1 MRLPSGITVPD
12 ERRDQ
17 LRGLA
22 SVLNLHIAGVVLL
35 ALICA
40 YLGVQLYL
48 TSGKTGVQG
57 DEAIVIGQSRVAAAE
72 IAAKPLRGVDSKLA
86 ASEDEAAKFYKD
98 RLPFAYSDV
107 ATQLGA
113 ISKKTNV
120 RLSRASYVQ
129 TLPSD
134 GVTELRIDASVTGDY
149 VSLAHFVNELE
160 RSKSFFLIENV
171 SLSGAQ
177 NGLVNLQ
184 MRIGTWI
191 REPMPGFAE
200 AQTTAGARP

>member
-12 ERRDQ
+12 ERRAQ

-22 SVLNLHIAGVVLL
+22 SVLNLHIAGVALL
-35 ALICA
+35 ALLCI
-40 YLGVQLYL
+40 YLGVRLYL
-48 TSGKTGVQG
+48 VSGSTGTAG
-57 DEAIVIGQSRVAAAE
+57 EEAVVIAQSRVAAAD
-72 IAAKPLRGVDSKLA
+72 IAAKPLRGVDEKLQ
-86 ASEDEAAKFYKD
+86 ASDEEAKKFYAD

-113 ISKKTNV
+113 VAKKTNV

-129 TLPSD
+129 GAPSD
-134 GVTELRIDASVTGDY
+134 NVTELRIDASVTGDY

-160 RSKSFFLIENV
+160 RNKSFFLIENV

-191 REPMPGFAE
+191 REPMPGYAS
-200 AQTTAGARP
+200 AQATAGTQP